1 MPFLWYGA
9 ALLLAL
15 TPAPV
20 TPTPTTDT
28 ARTVTCDPEPGV
40 AEVTGTPWPQE
51 RLRFTQVWRLT
62 RGEGVRVAVVDSGVD
77 ATHPQL
83 RGVVTGQVDLTG
95 TDARDC
101 VGHGTAVAG
110 IIAGQDLTGRGVPIM
125 GVAPAARILS
135 IKQTEGRSGDVSRL
149 AAGIR
154 RAADLGADVIN
165 VSVQAHDAPELKAAV
180 AYAQEKDAVIVAA
193 AGNVEQDGGAAAPA
207 YPAEYPGVIAVGA
220 AAPDGE
226 KPGFSNGATRIS
238 VTAPGAGITSA
249 WTGGG
254 YRTGLDGTSFAAP
267 FVSGVAALVRAR
279 HPDLD
284 HWQVKRRLEQ
294 TAEGGGAAGT
304 GAGLVNPLQAV
315 TSVLP
320 AATMSAAGAPPVVLA
335 RPPVPDERTRAIAV
349 GITAGAAG
357 VTALVVFAALML
369 PRARR
374 RRQGGARA
382 APGRRQDIYRKVEI
396 VASPA
401 GAAYVDAGKAR
412 RKEQRGQST
421 DDLYRGQPA

>member
-1 MPFLWYGA
+1 MPFLWCGVA

-15 TPAPV
+15 TPTPAPGRPV
-20 TPTPTTDT
+20 SC
-28 ARTVTCDPEPGV
+28 APEPGV

-51 RLRFTQVWRLT
+51 RLRFERVWRLT
-62 RGEGVRVAVVDSGVD
+62 KGEGVTVAVVDSGVD

-83 RGVVTGQVDLTG
+83 AGTVTRQVDLTA
-95 TDARDC
+95 TDLRDC

-110 IIAGQDLTGRGVPIM
+110 IIAGRDLTSRGVPVT
-125 GVAPAARILS
+125 GVAPEAAIVS

-149 AAGIR
+149 AQGIR

-180 AYAQEKDAVIVAA
+180 TYAQDKDAVIVAA
-193 AGNVEQDGGAAAPA
+193 AGNVKQDDGAVTPA

-220 AAPDGE
+220 ASPDGT
-226 KPGFSNGATRIS
+226 KPGFSNGATRVS
-238 VTAPGAGITSA
+238 VTAPGAGVTSA

-284 HWQVKRRLEQ
+284 HWQVKRRLER

-304 GAGLVNPLQAV
+304 GAGLVSPLQAV

-320 AATMSAAGAPPVVLA
+320 AADESAAAAPPVVLA
-335 RPPVPDERTRAIAV
+335 RAPVPDERTRGLAI
-349 GITAGAAG
+349 GITAGAGG
-357 VTALVVFAALML
+357 VTALVVFVALTL

-374 RRQGGARA
+374 RSLRA
-382 APGRRQDIYRKVEI
+382 GNISRKVEI
-396 VASPA
+396 ATPGVE
-401 GAAYVDAGKAR
+401 R
-412 RKEQRGQST
+412 RLR
-421 DDLYRGQPA
+421 

>member
-1 MPFLWYGA
+1 M
-9 ALLLAL
+9 
-15 TPAPV
+15 

-267 FVSGVAALVRAR
+267 LRLRRRRPGQSPAPGPRPLAGQAPPGADRRGRRRGGNRRRTGQPAAGGHLGAARGHHERRRRATRRAGQAARPGRADAGDRRR
-279 HPDLD
+279 H
-284 HWQVKRRLEQ
+284 HR
-294 TAEGGGAAGT
+294 GGGRGD
-304 GAGLVNPLQAV
+304 GAGGVRGAHAAQGQ
-315 TSVLP
+315 TP
-320 AATMSAAGAPPVVLA
+320 APG
-335 RPPVPDERTRAIAV
+335 
-349 GITAGAAG
+349 
-357 VTALVVFAALML
+357 
-369 PRARR
+369 

-382 APGRRQDIYRKVEI
+382 APGHLQE
-396 VASPA
+396 S
-401 GAAYVDAGKAR
+401 
-412 RKEQRGQST
+412 
-421 DDLYRGQPA
+421 

>member
-1 MPFLWYGA
+1 MWADFRFVPSLWYGAA

-15 TPAPV
+15 TPTPAPTRPV
-20 TPTPTTDT
+20 SPTP
-28 ARTVTCDPEPGV
+28 ARAVTCDPEPGV

-51 RLRFTQVWRLT
+51 RLRFSQVWRLT

-77 ATHPQL
+77 AAHPQL
-83 RGVVTGQVDLTG
+83 RGVVTDQVDLTG

-110 IIAGQDLTGRGVPIM
+110 IIAGQDLTSRGVPVL
-125 GVAPAARILS
+125 GVAPAAKILA
-135 IKQTEGRSGDVSRL
+135 IKQSAGRSGDVSRL
-149 AAGIR
+149 AAAIR

-180 AYAQEKDAVIVAA
+180 AYAQEQDAVIVAA
-193 AGNVEQDGGAAAPA
+193 AGNVEQDGGEVTPA

-220 AAPDGE
+220 ASPDGD
-226 KPGFSNGATRIS
+226 KPDFSNGATRVS

-279 HPDLD
+279 YPDLD
-284 HWQVKRRLEQ
+284 HWQVKRRIEQ

-304 GAGLVNPLQAV
+304 GAGLINPLQAV

-320 AATMSAAGAPPVVLA
+320 PPDGPATASAAAAPPLVLPA
-335 RPPVPDERTRAIAV
+335 APVPDPRTRTVAV

-357 VTALVVFAALML
+357 VTAIVVFVALML

-374 RRQGGARA
+374 RGWRAGGPATFTGKLKSQPGPPEPAYVDPGDIPARA
-382 APGRRQDIYRKVEI
+382 APK
-396 VASPA
+396 
-401 GAAYVDAGKAR
+401 GA
-412 RKEQRGQST
+412 
-421 DDLYRGQPA
+421 PW

>member
-1 MPFLWYGA
+1 MPFLWYGTTVPLLHGAA

-15 TPAPV
+15 TPAPASGGPV
-20 TPTPTTDT
+20 S
-28 ARTVTCDPEPGV
+28 CDPEPGV

-51 RLRFTQVWRLT
+51 RLRFERVWRLT
-62 RGEGVRVAVVDSGVD
+62 RGEGVTVAVVDSGVD
-77 ATHPQL
+77 AAHPQL
-83 RGVVTGQVDLTG
+83 AGAVTRQVDLTA
-95 TDARDC
+95 TDPRDC

-110 IIAGQDLTGRGVPIM
+110 IIAGRDLTSRGVPVL
-125 GVAPAARILS
+125 GVAPAAAIVS

-149 AAGIR
+149 ARGIR

-180 AYAQEKDAVIVAA
+180 TYAQARDAVIVAA
-193 AGNVEQDGGAAAPA
+193 AGNVKQDDGAVTPA

-220 AAPDGE
+220 ASPDGG
-226 KPGFSNGATRIS
+226 KPGFSNDVTRVS
-238 VTAPGAGITSA
+238 VTAPGAGVTSA

-284 HWQVKRRLEQ
+284 HWQVKRRLER

-320 AATMSAAGAPPVVLA
+320 EAEESRDAAPPVVLA
-335 RPPVPDERTRAIAV
+335 TAPVPDERTRGLAI
-349 GITAGAAG
+349 GITAGAGG
-357 VTALVVFAALML
+357 VTALTVFLALTL

-374 RRQGGARA
+374 RARRADEQGAGG
-382 APGRRQDIYRKVEI
+382 PG
-396 VASPA
+396 
-401 GAAYVDAGKAR
+401 AGKHLQ
-412 RKEQRGQST
+412 ES
-421 DDLYRGQPA
+421 